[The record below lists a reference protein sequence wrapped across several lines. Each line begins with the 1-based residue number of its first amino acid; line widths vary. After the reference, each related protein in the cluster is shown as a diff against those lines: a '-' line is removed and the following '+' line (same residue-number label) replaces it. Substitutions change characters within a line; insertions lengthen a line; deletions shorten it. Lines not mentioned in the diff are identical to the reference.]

1 MKKLLMMA
9 TFFVVALVTTF
20 TLTSCGDDDDTEY
33 QATET
38 SVLGTWEVGTT
49 GQSRFVIT
57 LNSNKEGTLYVKNA
71 DGTVQYDGSITWYF
85 TELYQSTVYVMNGT
99 NELCHFSNL
108 TNIGSKTLTG
118 YYTDSSGMT
127 QFSATKK

>member
-20 TLTSCGDDDDTEY
+20 AFTSCGDDDEEY
-33 QATET
+33 QATEN
-38 SVLGTWEVGTT
+38 SVLGTWEVATKD
-49 GQSRFVIT
+49 QSRFVIT
-57 LNSNKEGTLYVKNA
+57 LNSNKEGTLYVKDS
-71 DGTVQYDGSITWYF
+71 DGTIQYDGSITWYF
-85 TELYQSTVYVMNGT
+85 SDLYQSSVYVMNGT
-99 NELCHFSNL
+99 NEVCHFSNL

-118 YYTDSSGMT
+118 YYSDSSGMT